1 MILTQERWEGVVP
14 ARDVVVATVI
24 EPENRARL
32 DAATQGCFHAL
43 HTESLRD
50 AIRVVRERPVR
61 AVLVSPGRLQREQ
74 VAGVAALVR
83 SFPAVPTVAVVARHD
98 ASSSQRL
105 LELGASGV
113 SRVVDLCGREGWHQ
127 LRELVAEPSSPTGA
141 RILGR
146 VMPALGDPSLDCRR
160 FFDVMVRFAPG
171 MPSVRSLAR
180 YLRVP
185 PSTFMSRF
193 FRAGLISPKRYLAA
207 TRLVYAAALFE
218 TSGFSIADV
227 AYRLEYSSPQSLG
240 RHLRAVA
247 GLTANEFRRRYPFG
261 KALDDYVS
269 RLIVPFRGTF
279 RTFHPLQT
287 GVADFGHRW

>member
-1 MILTQERWEGVVP
+1 
-14 ARDVVVATVI
+14 VVATVI

-32 DAATQGCFHAL
+32 DAATHGCFHAL
-43 HTESLRD
+43 HTETLRD
-50 AIRVVRERPVR
+50 AVRAVRERPVR
-61 AVLVSPGRLQREQ
+61 AVLLSPARVQKDQ
-74 VAGVAALVR
+74 VPGVAALVR
-83 SFPAVPTVAVVARHD
+83 SFPAVPAVAVVARHD

-113 SRVVDLCGREGWHQ
+113 SRVVDLCAKDGWRQ
-127 LRELVAEPSSPTGA
+127 LRELVAEPSTPTGA
-141 RILGR
+141 RILGH
-146 VMPALGDPSLDCRR
+146 VIPALGEPSPDCRH
-160 FFDVMVRFAPG
+160 FFDVMIRVAPVT
-171 MPSVRSLAR
+171 PSVLSLAR
-180 YLRVP
+180 NLRIP

-193 FRAGLISPKRYLAA
+193 LRAGLISPKRYLSA

-240 RHLRAVA
+240 RHLRAVV
-247 GLTANEFRRRYPFG
+247 GLTANEFRRRYSFA

-269 RLIVPFRGTF
+269 RLIVPFRSTF

>member
-1 MILTQERWEGVVP
+1 MK
-14 ARDVVVATVI
+14 AREVVVATVI
-24 EPENRARL
+24 EPENRPRL
-32 DAATQGCFHAL
+32 DAAVQGCFRAV
-43 HTESLRD
+43 HTENLRD
-50 AIRVVRERPVR
+50 VIRAVRERPIR
-61 AVLVSPGRLQREQ
+61 AVLLSPGRLQRDQ
-74 VAGVAALVR
+74 VPGVAALVR
-83 SFPAVPTVAVVARHD
+83 SFPAVPMVAVVARHD

-113 SRVVDLCGREGWHQ
+113 SQVVDLCGRDGWRQ
-127 LRELVAEPSSPTGA
+127 LRDLVAEPSTPTAA
-141 RILGR
+141 RMLGR
-146 VMPALGDPSLDCRR
+146 IMPALGEPTIDCRH

-171 MPSVRSLAR
+171 TPSVRSLAKN
-180 YLRVP
+180 LRVR

-240 RHLRAVA
+240 RHLRAVT
-247 GLTANEFRRRYPFG
+247 GLTANEFRRRYPLS
-261 KALDDYVS
+261 KALNDYVS
-269 RLIVPFRGTF
+269 RLIVPFRSTF